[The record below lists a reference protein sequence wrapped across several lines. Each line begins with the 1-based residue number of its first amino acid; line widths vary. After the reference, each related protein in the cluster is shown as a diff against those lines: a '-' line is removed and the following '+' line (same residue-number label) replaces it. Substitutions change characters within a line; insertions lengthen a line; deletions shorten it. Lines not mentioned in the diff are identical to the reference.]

1 MSKFII
7 KEKQVEPT
15 TQRSYQLIS
24 VSKFVMVIIALLIPV
39 LTLGPD
45 AGEPCDPTSTSCAF
59 RSYCINKVCRP
70 VCKEDKDCPED
81 IECVTSEKRHLFTR
95 ELIKVCRLPNE
106 LQRAIKRSFD
116 EIEKELDDTVSMSR
130 KKTDVSLWLI
140 SKLTHERSRISTKQF
155 DQYWSELPQDERRQL
170 SVEQLGQMI
179 ILRHTSTPP

>member
-7 KEKQVEPT
+7 KKKEVEPPAR
-15 TQRSYQLIS
+15 RSHQLMS
-24 VSKFVMVIIALLIPV
+24 VSKFIMALIALLIPV

-45 AGEPCDPTSTSCAF
+45 AGEPCDPTSTSCAY

-70 VCKEDKDCPED
+70 VCEEDRDCPED

-106 LQRAIKRSFD
+106 LQRSIKRSFD
-116 EIEKELDDTVSMSR
+116 EMEKQLDDTLRMSR
-130 KKTDVSLWLI
+130 KKTEVSLWLI
-140 SKLTHERSRISTKQF
+140 SKLTHERSRISTEHF
-155 DQYWSELPQDERRQL
+155 DRYWSELPQDKRRQL

-179 ILRHTSTPP
+179 ILRDKSTRP